1 MLEQLQNTGMTPA
14 KAKETLRIWAEL
26 GAKDPEQLRQLLS
39 RRAAKPLNSLAI
51 QTTLDFV
58 AALGGFYTGGL
69 IGQADF
75 TGSTVVSLVAYFF
88 ACYYFLQAAS
98 EVTALVAVWRASQRY
113 STDTDVLLAA
123 MQQLAGP
130 TSGLRVLDTVQLA
143 VNTLKVIQALDSIS
157 GELKTLSSQL
167 SKDTLS
173 NLGAYLALQRA
184 QEKYGFDPAA
194 YGLTEKDA
202 ANIAAVFAEFDV
214 NDDGRLE
221 LSELRTLCN
230 KLDRDLSDG
239 ELKEALRILDEGKT
253 GFVQF
258 ADFVEWY
265 QGRRP
270 DAAARQA
277 ATKSQ

>member
-1 MLEQLQNTGMTPA
+1 MAVVNPHCR
-14 KAKETLRIWAEL
+14 RIWAEL

-75 TGSTVVSLVAYFF
+75 TGSTLVSLVAYFF

-157 GELKTLSSQL
+157 GELKVSLWLRMCAPPSSTQHANVPVKTQMLGPCSTLSLVHSREDCISSCYCHFIQ
-167 SKDTLS
+167 
-173 NLGAYLALQRA
+173 
-184 QEKYGFDPAA
+184 
-194 YGLTEKDA
+194 
-202 ANIAAVFAEFDV
+202 
-214 NDDGRLE
+214 
-221 LSELRTLCN
+221 
-230 KLDRDLSDG
+230 KLPG
-239 ELKEALRILDEGKT
+239 PGHWPT
-253 GFVQF
+253 M
-258 ADFVEWY
+258 
-265 QGRRP
+265 P
-270 DAAARQA
+270 P
-277 ATKSQ
+277 